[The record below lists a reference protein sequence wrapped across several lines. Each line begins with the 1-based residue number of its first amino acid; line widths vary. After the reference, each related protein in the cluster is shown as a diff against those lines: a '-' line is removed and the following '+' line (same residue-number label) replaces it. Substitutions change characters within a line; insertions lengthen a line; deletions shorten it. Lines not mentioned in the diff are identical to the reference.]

1 MTSLHVRARSRSA
14 NPVRERATATLHNHR
29 PSRRRPIESNRGA
42 RRSALR
48 PFPPSADCRQRGVD
62 DLTSSGAEVA
72 SRVGMALK
80 RTHTDADYEVLA
92 DRRDRNPFRRAPVGD
107 GAALVL
113 D

>member
-1 MTSLHVRARSRSA
+1 
-14 NPVRERATATLHNHR
+14 
-29 PSRRRPIESNRGA
+29 
-42 RRSALR
+42 
-48 PFPPSADCRQRGVD
+48 
-62 DLTSSGAEVA
+62 
-72 SRVGMALK
+72 MALK